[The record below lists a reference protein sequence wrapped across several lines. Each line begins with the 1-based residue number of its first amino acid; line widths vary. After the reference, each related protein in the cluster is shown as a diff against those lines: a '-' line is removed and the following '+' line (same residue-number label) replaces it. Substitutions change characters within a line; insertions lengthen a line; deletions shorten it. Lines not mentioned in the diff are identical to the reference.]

1 MSKPDENVPVPPV
14 RGPAAIAMLC
24 LRCAVVLAVLN
35 VLAGAVLGAAEFGW
49 ALALVATLVSCVA
62 VALVG
67 WPAGLLTAWL
77 LRRSRRE
84 SVHVLAF
91 AAVGAAIGPLV
102 VVPLTNGWHA
112 NVAIGAVAAAEGA
125 IGAGTA
131 RWWSGRAHAGAAT
144 RQPPAPRPEPE
155 DALIESQLA
164 RLRDR
169 EE

>member
-1 MSKPDENVPVPPV
+1 
-14 RGPAAIAMLC
+14 MLC

-35 VLAGAVLGAAEFGW
+35 VLAGFVLRAEFGW

-62 VALVG
+62 IALVG
-67 WPAGLLTAWL
+67 WPAGMVTAWL
-77 LRRSRRE
+77 LRGSRRE
-84 SVHVLAF
+84 SIHVLAF

-125 IGAGTA
+125 VGAGTA
-131 RWWSGRAHAGAAT
+131 RWWSGRAHARAAT
-144 RQPPAPRPEPE
+144 RQPSAPRPEPE
-155 DALIESQLA
+155 DALIDTHLA
-164 RLRDR
+164 GQRDR